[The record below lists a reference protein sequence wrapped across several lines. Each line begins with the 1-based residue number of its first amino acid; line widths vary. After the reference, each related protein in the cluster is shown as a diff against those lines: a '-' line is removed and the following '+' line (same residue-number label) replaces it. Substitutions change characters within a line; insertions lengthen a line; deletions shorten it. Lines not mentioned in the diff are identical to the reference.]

1 VAAVFDVSDPYNV
14 VAVDPVV
21 FPGTDRI
28 EGITF
33 LRSPA
38 GEPTGL
44 IASSEGNDKV
54 SITTSAPLAEGSAF
68 KLQLFH
74 LADQE
79 GNISALDDAPR
90 LSGVLNALRAQ
101 DIDLDGIPGFTNTLT
116 LSSGDAW
123 IPGLF
128 YGASAQ
134 AYGAVGRGDVL
145 IQNALGVQAI
155 ALGNHEFDQGT
166 AALKGLIGGDATAGF
181 AGTAFPYLSGNLNFA
196 TDATWPAWWCPMAR
210 LPRPTASPAAWCLT

>member
-1 VAAVFDVSDPYNV
+1 VAAVFDVSDPYNM

-128 YGASAQ
+128 YGSCTTADLYL
-134 AYGAVGRGDVL
+134 AYRAHCSMTGETAESLTAFGKRLSRRFGDRKRREHINGIGHVAVVMPE
-145 IQNALGVQAI
+145 NAI
-155 ALGNHEFDQGT
+155 RFDQVQSFRE
-166 AALKGLIGGDATAGF
+166 AANE
-181 AGTAFPYLSGNLNFA
+181 Y
-196 TDATWPAWWCPMAR
+196 
-210 LPRPTASPAAWCLT
+210 AANAKRAKL